1 MCYLLERTAHY
12 GVLKSFLHVAVF
24 HEKIKTRSKQG
35 IIILLLFLDNGVVMS
50 PKCQKFVL
58 LLFTC
63 SKICLE
69 RYKIWDKFCDS
80 FQGSLLLGP
89 LTCTAPSP
97 FPAPSVGYQKSPK
110 HPKDKKHKN
119 KAASLCYTR
128 KTMASLNVL
137 QANCFWNYILTIKQ
151 LKDRFLWRGWEGGQD
166 TPW

>member
-97 FPAPSVGYQKSPK
+97 CPAPLGTKRAQSTQRI
-110 HPKDKKHKN
+110 KN
-119 KAASLCYTR
+119 I
-128 KTMASLNVL
+128 KTKLPLFV
-137 QANCFWNYILTIKQ
+137 
-151 LKDRFLWRGWEGGQD
+151 
-166 TPW
+166 TPEKRWQV